1 MSTRLT
7 LPHTTHGLGLA
18 WYVLECLNLFSCVCE
33 LEMGFATGAS
43 LLDSIKLG
51 LKMFE
56 FDGKVGIFVIKVVVA
71 MDLTGKSSV
80 IVDEERI
87 M

>member
-1 MSTRLT
+1 
-7 LPHTTHGLGLA
+7 
-18 WYVLECLNLFSCVCE
+18 
-33 LEMGFATGAS
+33 MGFATGAS